1 MFEDKIVA
9 LSIDENKIA
18 KDAFFKLSYGLFVLT
33 AKDNDK
39 DNGCIINTVTQI
51 TEAPN
56 RTISIA
62 VNKSNYTHDIIKK
75 TGEFNVSVISE
86 KAKFDLFERFGFTSG
101 RNADKFSGIAESR
114 TSNGIRY
121 INDNTNAVLSAKVL
135 ETVDCITHT
144 LFIAA
149 VTEAVTLS
157 DAPSATYAYY
167 HKNIKPQP
175 NKKVKGYVCT
185 ICGYVHEEETL
196 PDDFIC
202 PWCKHG
208 AEYFEPIE

>member
-1 MFEDKIVA
+1 MLNSKLAEIG
-9 LSIDENKIA
+9 IDESKIA
-18 KDAFFKLSYGLFVLT
+18 KEAFFKLSYGLFVLT
-33 AKDNDK
+33 AKDGEK

-51 TEAPN
+51 SEAPS
-56 RTISIA
+56 RIITIA
-62 VNKSNYTHDIIKK
+62 VNKNNFTHDIIQK

-86 KAKFDLFERFGFTSG
+86 SAKFDLFERFGFQSG
-101 RNADKFSGIAESR
+101 RNADKFIGITKTR
-114 TSNGIRY
+114 TSNGICY
-121 INDNTNAVLSAKVL
+121 IKENTNAVLSAKVI

-144 LFIAA
+144 LFIAT
-149 VTEAVTLS
+149 VVEAVSLN
-157 DAPSATYAYY
+157 DVPSATYAYY

-185 ICGYVHEEETL
+185 ICGYVHEDETL

-208 AEYFEPIE
+208 AEYFEPME

>member
-1 MFEDKIVA
+1 MLKTKLDNIIFDEDRIEK
-9 LSIDENKIA
+9 E
-18 KDAFFKLSYGLFVLT
+18 AFFKLSYGLFVLT
-33 AKDNDK
+33 AKDGDK

-51 TEAPN
+51 SEAPS
-56 RTISIA
+56 RIVSIA
-62 VNKSNYTHDIIKK
+62 VNKNNFTHDMIMN

-86 KAKFDLFERFGFTSG
+86 KSKFDLFERFGFHSG
-101 RNADKFSGIAESR
+101 RDTDKFAGLPDDR

-121 INDNTNAVLSAKVL
+121 IKENTNAVLSMKVL
-135 ETVDCITHT
+135 ENVDCITHT
-144 LFIAA
+144 LFIAS
-149 VTEAVTLS
+149 VTEARVLS
-157 DAPSATYAYY
+157 DTASATYAYY

-175 NKKVKGYVCT
+175 NKKAKGYVCT
-185 ICGYVHEEETL
+185 ICGYIHEEETL